1 MLQEASAR
9 LRVGCP
15 SKKIIQPRPTKEN
28 EQALDNP
35 WMEETSTGR
44 WEDTGDRARRR
55 AKQELCSV
63 PNEDVRLPTCSTSF
77 KSKGDDSSEDAE
89 KEEKVDR
96 QVIEVTIGKFV
107 VRLFANDGEDMLRLH
122 AASPSGVTTNL
133 QLNLK
138 HLVSFFRVFLDTQK
152 KISNQTFN

>member
-1 MLQEASAR
+1 M
-9 LRVGCP
+9 
-15 SKKIIQPRPTKEN
+15 
-28 EQALDNP
+28 
-35 WMEETSTGR
+35 
-44 WEDTGDRARRR
+44 
-55 AKQELCSV
+55 
-63 PNEDVRLPTCSTSF
+63 
-77 KSKGDDSSEDAE
+77 SKGDDSSEDAVE

-138 HLVSFFRVFLDTQK
+138 HLVSFFREFLDTQK
-152 KISNQTFN
+152 KSESNI